1 MIDPAD
7 STHPEGR
14 VRGHDAALMEL
25 AVAEAERGRGS
36 TSPNPLVGALV
47 VDESGTAPV
56 VLARGHHV
64 RPGLA
69 HGEAAALAALAAVGG
84 SAAGKTLYVT
94 LEPCNH
100 VGRTGKCTELIL
112 RAGLSRVV
120 VGMRDPNPR
129 VTGGGVECLRAAG
142 IDVTVGVLADRC
154 RHQNRGYLRFLQSGR
169 PQLILKAA
177 LSLDGR
183 LGPQAAPEGA
193 RGPQWLTG
201 APARLHTHRLR
212 DRCDAILVGAGTVL
226 ADDPQLTVRLPA
238 GEPRADRLRPL
249 LRVVIDGALRIPE
262 TAHLCAPGTLVLTSR
277 AALGDKPA
285 RAQALRERGVEV
297 LGLPPPSSRDVAP
310 RSGPLPT
317 SIDLYAALHCL
328 GERELRLVL
337 CEGGAMLHGAL
348 LDAGLYDEAALYL
361 APLFLGDD
369 GVPLLRHFAVPA
381 VSAAPWLT
389 SMQVERLGQ
398 DLFISGLLRRGAFAP
413 ESLHPKEDGDVHRP
427 G

>member
-1 MIDPAD
+1 
-7 STHPEGR
+7 
-14 VRGHDAALMEL
+14 
-25 AVAEAERGRGS
+25 
-36 TSPNPLVGALV
+36 
-47 VDESGTAPV
+47 
-56 VLARGHHV
+56 
-64 RPGLA
+64 
-69 HGEAAALAALAAVGG
+69 
-84 SAAGKTLYVT
+84 
-94 LEPCNH
+94 
-100 VGRTGKCTELIL
+100 
-112 RAGLSRVV
+112 
-120 VGMRDPNPR
+120 
-129 VTGGGVECLRAAG
+129 
-142 IDVTVGVLADRC
+142 
-154 RHQNRGYLRFLQSGR
+154 
-169 PQLILKAA
+169 
-177 LSLDGR
+177 
-183 LGPQAAPEGA
+183 
-193 RGPQWLTG
+193 
-201 APARLHTHRLR
+201 
-212 DRCDAILVGAGTVL
+212 
-226 ADDPQLTVRLPA
+226 
-238 GEPRADRLRPL
+238 
-249 LRVVIDGALRIPE
+249 
-262 TAHLCAPGTLVLTSR
+262 
-277 AALGDKPA
+277 
-285 RAQALRERGVEV
+285 RERGVEV

>member
-25 AVAEAERGRGS
+25 ALAEAERGRGS
-36 TSPNPLVGALV
+36 TSPNPLVGAVV
-47 VDESGTAPV
+47 VDEAGDAPV
-56 VLARGHHV
+56 VLSRGHHV

-69 HGEAAALAALAAVGG
+69 HGEAAALHALGG

-100 VGRTGKCTELIL
+100 IGRTGKCTELIL

-120 VGMRDPNPR
+120 IGIRDPNPR
-129 VTGGGVECLRAAG
+129 VTGGGVERLRAAG
-142 IDVTVGVLADRC
+142 IEVTVGVLADRC
-154 RHQNRGYLRFLQSGR
+154 RHQNRGYLRFLHSGR

-183 LGPQAAPEGA
+183 LAPRPLAGPEAAV
-193 RGPQWLTG
+193 GPQWLTG

-238 GEPRADRLRPL
+238 DEPRADRLRPP
-249 LRVVIDGALRIPE
+249 LRVVIDGALRTPE
-262 TAHLCAPGTLVLTSR
+262 TARLCGPGTLLLTSR
-277 AALGDKPA
+277 AALADQPE
-285 RAQALRERGVEV
+285 RAQALRARGVELV
-297 LGLPPPSSRDVAP
+297 GLPPPSCRDVAP
-310 RSGPLPT
+310 RGGLLPT

-328 GERELRLVL
+328 GERELLMVM
-337 CEGGAMLHGAL
+337 CEGGATLHGAL

-361 APLFLGDD
+361 APLFLGDE

-389 SMQVERLGQ
+389 SVQVERLGQ
-398 DLFISGLLRRGAFAP
+398 DLLVSGLMRRGAFAP
-413 ESLHPKEDGDVHRP
+413 ADYHPKEDGDVHRA